1 MPHLPLSLT
10 ILAERNPMKPRT
22 EVFVQFILP
31 GSRDDNLEEA
41 DRIASLILDSSNAL
55 AVSLKLEQVDDGG
68 N

>member
-1 MPHLPLSLT
+1 MPHLPLST
-10 ILAERNPMKPRT
+10 SILAERKTMKPRT

-41 DRIASLILDSSNAL
+41 DRIANQILDTSDAL

>member
-1 MPHLPLSLT
+1 MS
-10 ILAERNPMKPRT
+10 KPRT

-41 DRIASLILDSSNAL
+41 DRIASMILDSSDAL